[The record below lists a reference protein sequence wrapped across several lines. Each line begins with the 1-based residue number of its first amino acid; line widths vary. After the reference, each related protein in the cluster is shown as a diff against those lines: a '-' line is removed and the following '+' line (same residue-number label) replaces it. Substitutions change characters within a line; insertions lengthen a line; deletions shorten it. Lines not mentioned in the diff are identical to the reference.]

1 MRPRSVT
8 ALYQTAARA
17 WLTAAVVSLALPASW
32 RLGLWLPLHLA
43 LAGAISTAISG
54 AMQNFVLAMTATPS
68 PPEQVVQTQFVLVT
82 AGAGAIAIGVPSST
96 PWLTE
101 AGGIA
106 FVGAMGILAWMLRQ
120 AWRRALNRR
129 HAMPIAA
136 YSWAIG
142 FVLLGAT
149 LGALM
154 GSGVVDG
161 AWYPHLKRAHVTVN
175 VLGWASLTVV
185 GTLITLLPTVLR
197 LRMPSWPGRGVL
209 ALLVGGLFAQLLGAD
224 LARTWVLAA
233 GGIAYA
239 AGALG
244 VVLLVASVLRAERTW
259 AIPAAAF
266 HMMAAVAWFVVGSL
280 GLAVA
285 LLDGEAGFD
294 RYRTMFL
301 LSFVG
306 GWLVQ
311 VLFGAWSYLLPMAR
325 PGHPTERRRSLAVFE
340 LVAPLQ
346 LVLLN
351 GGLALMAVRVAGWA
365 GDPVGRIGVAAAL
378 LGGSIALA
386 KAWWFGTLAR
396 GPVLT
401 DRARAVWGE

>member
-1 MRPRSVT
+1 M
-8 ALYQTAARA
+8 
-17 WLTAAVVSLALPASW
+17 
-32 RLGLWLPLHLA
+32 
-43 LAGAISTAISG
+43 
-54 AMQNFVLAMTATPS
+54 
-68 PPEQVVQTQFVLVT
+68 
-82 AGAGAIAIGVPSST
+82 
-96 PWLTE
+96 
-101 AGGIA
+101 
-106 FVGAMGILAWMLRQ
+106 
-120 AWRRALNRR
+120 
-129 HAMPIAA
+129 
-136 YSWAIG
+136 
-142 FVLLGAT
+142 
-149 LGALM
+149 
-154 GSGVVDG
+154 
-161 AWYPHLKRAHVTVN
+161 TVN

-301 LSFVG
+301 LAFVG

-351 GGLALMAVRVAGWA
+351 GGLALTAVRVAGWA

-401 DRARAVWGE
+401 ERARAVWGE

>member
-8 ALYQTAARA
+8 AFYQTAARA
-17 WLTAAVVSLALPASW
+17 WLTAAVASLALPVSW
-32 RLGLWLPLHLA
+32 RLGVWLPLHLA

-54 AMQNFVLAMTATPS
+54 AMQNFMLAMTATPS
-68 PPEQVVQTQFVLVT
+68 PPERWVRAQFVLVT
-82 AGAGAIAIGVPSST
+82 AGAGAIAIGVPTAT
-96 PWLTE
+96 PWLTGT
-101 AGGIA
+101 GGIA
-106 FVGAMGILAWMLRQ
+106 FVGAMGILAWMLRR

-136 YSWAIG
+136 YAWAIG

-149 LGALM
+149 LGASL
-154 GSGVVDG
+154 GSGMVEG
-161 AWYPHLKRAHVTVN
+161 AWYPHLKRAHMIVN

-209 ALLVGGLFAQLLGAD
+209 ALLVGGLLAQLLGSD
-224 LARTWVLAA
+224 LGWAWMLAA

-244 VVLLVASVLRAERTW
+244 VVLLVVMVLRTERNW

-280 GLAVA
+280 GLALA
-285 LLDGEAGFD
+285 LFDGEAGFD
-294 RYRTMFL
+294 RYRQTFL
-301 LSFVG
+301 VAFVG

-311 VLFGAWSYLLPMAR
+311 VLLGAWSYLLPMAR
-325 PGHPTERRRSLAVFE
+325 PGHPNDRRRALAVFE
-340 LVAPLQ
+340 FAASLQ
-346 LVLLN
+346 IVLLN
-351 GGLALMAVRVAGWA
+351 GGLVLMAARAAGWI
-365 GDPVGRIGVAAAL
+365 GDGLGRLGVAAAL
-378 LGGSIALA
+378 TGGAIALA

>member
-1 MRPRSVT
+1 VRPRSVT

-17 WLTAAVVSLALPASW
+17 WLTAAVVSLALPVSW

-54 AMQNFVLAMTATPS
+54 AMQNFMLALTATPS
-68 PPEQVVQTQFVLVT
+68 PPERLVRAQFALVT
-82 AGAGAIAIGVPSST
+82 AGAGTIAIGMPTAT
-96 PWLTE
+96 PWLT
-101 AGGIA
+101 ATGGIA
-106 FVGAMGILAWMLRQ
+106 FVSAMVILAWMLRR

-129 HAMPIAA
+129 HAMPVAA
-136 YSWAIG
+136 YAWAIG
-142 FVLLGAT
+142 FVLLGAM

-154 GSGVVDG
+154 GSGAIEDS
-161 AWYPHLKRAHVTVN
+161 WYPHLKRAHMTVN

-209 ALLVGGLFAQLLGAD
+209 ALLVGGLLAQLLGSD
-224 LARTWVLAA
+224 LALGWMLAA

-244 VVLLVASVLRAERTW
+244 VVLLVVMVLQTERNW

-280 GLAVA
+280 GLALA

-294 RYRTMFL
+294 RYRTTFL
-301 LSFVG
+301 IAFVG
-306 GWLVQ
+306 GWLIQ
-311 VLFGAWSYLLPMAR
+311 VLLGAWSYLLPMAR
-325 PGHPTERRRSLAVFE
+325 PGHPGGRRRTLAVFE

-346 LVLLN
+346 LLLLN
-351 GGLALMAVRVAGWA
+351 GGLALMVIRAAGWI
-365 GDPVGRIGVAAAL
+365 GDGPGRLGAAAAL
-378 LGGSIALA
+378 LGGAIALT
-386 KAWWFGTLAR
+386 KAWWFGALAR